1 VDFMYRTLV
10 HAEILVVVVV
20 VVDDDDVIMKN
31 EGTTKN

>member
-1 VDFMYRTLV
+1 MYRTLV